1 MAFSAAFLPSRLC
14 MARVGPRGAAGEDV
28 SSRYV
33 TCLLWMY
40 VPSRSLWG
48 HGVGWGR
55 PSSEVRPGSG
65 SLLMARGPVASPPAP
80 PTLASSRQVFQASI
94 PTAGFSRLFLFWA
107 QHGQIFGDKPTQQP
121 VGNLGA
127 ERASRNERPAGRRE
141 ECQGGSLITG
151 LSVLISH
158 GAWAQ
163 TCLRP
168 FTRHWGPD
176 PRGPPSPGHHRE
188 IQPKWGREEHMGGG
202 GSWRL
207 VGETRGN
214 RSSRE
219 PMKAVRTARGLPCPP
234 RMRGL

>member
-1 MAFSAAFLPSRLC
+1 M
-14 MARVGPRGAAGEDV
+14 

-176 PRGPPSPGHHRE
+176 PRGSPLPRAPQGDSTKVG
-188 IQPKWGREEHMGGG
+188 QGGAYGRGRQLEVGGRNPG
-202 GSWRL
+202 KQEQQRAHEGRADS
-207 VGETRGN
+207 
-214 RSSRE
+214 
-219 PMKAVRTARGLPCPP
+219 
-234 RMRGL
+234 